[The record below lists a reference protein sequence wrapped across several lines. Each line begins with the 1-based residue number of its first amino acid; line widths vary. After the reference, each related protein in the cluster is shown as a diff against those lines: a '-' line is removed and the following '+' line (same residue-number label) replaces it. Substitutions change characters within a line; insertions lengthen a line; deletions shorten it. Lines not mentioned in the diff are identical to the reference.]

1 MVLFGNIIDNSVNA
15 VRKMKDLAKRTIY
28 VNVHAENQLLLVQ
41 VENPCEDRQS
51 AAHSATH
58 GFGMRSIRMVTEKY
72 GGSLNTRTAEGN
84 FYLNLVFPLS

>member
-15 VRKMKDLAKRTIY
+15 VRKMNDLAKRTIY

-51 AAHSATH
+51 AAHSVTH